1 MNPKSLAGTLN
12 AGCTE
17 VHEIGSPHVPENP
30 IRSDS
35 KDSKRS
41 RGSKRPGAGRKPN
54 LAKRV
59 LAGVKAKT
67 AADILAGIDTQA
79 LVDDLLKN
87 GSRQLKWQVL
97 TALWERVYGKPKQ
110 DVIVSGG
117 IVHAHTRDPFL
128 ASLPKEALE
137 ALARTY
143 DELLAKHAV
152 PVLEVAQDGS
162 QNQVNSSTAIEA
174 EVVTEAI

>member
-1 MNPKSLAGTLN
+1 MQLEEQNHAMAAPQIAQL
-12 AGCTE
+12 
-17 VHEIGSPHVPENP
+17 V
-30 IRSDS
+30 DS
-35 KDSKRS
+35 KQSDEPKRS
-41 RGSKRPGAGRKPN
+41 RGGKRPGAGRKPN
-54 LAKRV
+54 LAKRI

-97 TALWERVYGKPKQ
+97 TTLWERVYGKSKQ
-110 DVIVSGG
+110 DVSVSGG
-117 IVHAHTRDPFL
+117 IIHTRDPFL

-143 DELLAKHAV
+143 DELLAKHAQNID
-152 PVLEVAQDGS
+152 QDGPQDQIES
-162 QNQVNSSTAIEA
+162 KPTIEA
-174 EVVTEAI
+174 EVVES